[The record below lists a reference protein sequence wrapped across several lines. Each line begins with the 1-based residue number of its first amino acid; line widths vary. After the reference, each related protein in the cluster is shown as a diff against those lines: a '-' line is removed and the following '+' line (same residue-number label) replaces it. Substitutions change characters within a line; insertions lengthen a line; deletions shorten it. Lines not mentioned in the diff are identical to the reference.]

1 MYCASYL
8 DSQSGWLRP
17 KKAKIISWETVLFQ
31 FARWP
36 WVLAGGLNAIISWV
50 LDKELQFKVTPK
62 GTNTP
67 KFLPL
72 KCCILR

>member
-1 MYCASYL
+1 LGS
-8 DSQSGWLRP
+8 
-17 KKAKIISWETVLFQ
+17 
-31 FARWP
+31 
-36 WVLAGGLNAIISWV
+36 AGGLNAIISWV

-72 KCCILR
+72 KVLLPYLALAFVSGASVIPLKNVRMPGIIC